1 MARASTAPARLA
13 PAAPLH
19 HAGSPLAGP
28 RDGYGVP
35 LSERGEAATVRHY
48 MPLVKR
54 LAMHVKGRL
63 PEALQLDDLIQAG
76 LIAVLRLLRSGA
88 ADAGSEGML
97 RRAVI
102 NAMLDEARRETW
114 APVRTVRQAR
124 TAVAAMRAVRQRT
137 GRDASDEEVAR
148 EMGIALADYHRLLMD
163 IAGMR
168 LLQIDEFDER
178 EEAQLQVAGSQETS
192 LHRSRLMAALA
203 AAIAA
208 LPERE
213 KLVVSLYYEHEL
225 NMEEVGKVL
234 GLDKSTVCRA
244 HGRAL
249 LQLRGALGERDD
261 GDDPATPT
269 AGE

>member
-1 MARASTAPARLA
+1 MARASTAQ
-13 PAAPLH
+13 APLD
-19 HAGSPLAGP
+19 AATPPYRAGP
-28 RDGYGVP
+28 PRAGRRNAYGVP
-35 LSERGEAATVRHY
+35 FSERDEAAAVRRY

-63 PEALQLDDLIQAG
+63 PDALQLDDLIQAG

-102 NAMLDEARRETW
+102 NAMIDEARRETW

-124 TAVAAMRAVRQRT
+124 AAVAAMRAVMRRT
-137 GRDASDEEVAR
+137 GRDAGDEEVAR
-148 EMGIALADYHRLLMD
+148 EMGITLADYHRLLMD

-168 LLQIDEFDER
+168 LLQIDEFDASD
-178 EEAQLQVAGSQETS
+178 EAQLQVTGSQETS
-192 LHRSRLMAALA
+192 LQRSRLMAALA

-213 KLVVSLYYEHEL
+213 KLVVSLYYEQEL

-249 LQLRGALGERDD
+249 LALRGALGEPEA
-261 GDDPATPT
+261 GHDPAIPT
-269 AGE
+269 AGD

>member
-1 MARASTAPARLA
+1 MARASTAQAPLA
-13 PAAPLH
+13 PVAPAH
-19 HAGSPLAGP
+19 PTGSPRAG
-28 RDGYGVP
+28 RRNAYGVP
-35 LSERGEAATVRHY
+35 FSERDEAAAVRRY
-48 MPLVKR
+48 VPLVKR

-63 PEALQLDDLIQAG
+63 PDALQLDDLIQAG

-97 RRAVI
+97 RRAII
-102 NAMLDEARRETW
+102 NAMIDEARRETW

-124 TAVAAMRAVRQRT
+124 AAVAAMRAVMRRT
-137 GRDASDEEVAR
+137 GGDASDEEVAR
-148 EMGIALADYHRLLMD
+148 EMGVGLADYYRLLMD

-168 LLQIDEFDER
+168 LLQIDEFDESA
-178 EEAQLQVAGSQETS
+178 EAQLQVTGSQETS
-192 LHRSRLMAALA
+192 LHQSRLVAALA
-203 AAIAA
+203 AATAA

-249 LQLRGALGERDD
+249 LALRGALGERDAD
-261 GDDPATPT
+261 LDPVT
-269 AGE
+269 AGD